1 MGVPAGLIGRLM
13 LYFAGKG
20 NIAVSN
26 VPRIWVLSLAKLAS
40 CLIAFA
46 ASINATT
53 GSGKVSGEAKK
64 FAEPASPTMAIGP
77 LSATSIGGYGR
88 DRPRGRRRGDSAGA
102 EGQGCKDDD

>member
-1 MGVPAGLIGRLM
+1 M

-40 CLIAFA
+40 CLITFA

-53 GSGKVSGEAKK
+53 GSGKVSGEA
-64 FAEPASPTMAIGP
+64 
-77 LSATSIGGYGR
+77 
-88 DRPRGRRRGDSAGA
+88 
-102 EGQGCKDDD
+102 

>member
-1 MGVPAGLIGRLM
+1 MPPCSSCCKYESPVKFDATSSAKTCTPVSVLPLLSRSMGVPAGLIGRLM

-20 NIAVSN
+20 NMAVSN

-53 GSGKVSGEAKK
+53 GSGKVSGEA
-64 FAEPASPTMAIGP
+64 
-77 LSATSIGGYGR
+77 
-88 DRPRGRRRGDSAGA
+88 
-102 EGQGCKDDD
+102 